1 MAHFIYNDINSKSL
15 GIIVNVLPERTIPA
29 ERKELINQTINL
41 LKMRMVMK

>member
-29 ERKELINQTINL
+29 ETKKPPKGRIRSE
-41 LKMRMVMK
+41 